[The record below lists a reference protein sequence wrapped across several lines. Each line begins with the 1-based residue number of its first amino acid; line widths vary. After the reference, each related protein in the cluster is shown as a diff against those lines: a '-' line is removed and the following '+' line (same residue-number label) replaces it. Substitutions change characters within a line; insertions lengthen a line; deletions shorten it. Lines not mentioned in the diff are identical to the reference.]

1 MFPYIS
7 LFFMFMC
14 AWVAI
19 SPGFRTESV
28 MRNYFIFYINLISAA
43 LNAVVV
49 AIWIFNWVAA

>member
-1 MFPYIS
+1 
-7 LFFMFMC
+7 MC